1 MKHPLSIAD
10 IARALAA
17 SEGETRVLIEF
28 LYSSGARVSEACGL
42 TWADLDLDAGAVR
55 LQSKGGDMRLVP
67 LGRPAV
73 AALITWRRYG
83 AANGSRAPQKNTA
96 PRQIVTVEPTR
107 AVVEGD
113 LVFPGLTTQNI
124 RDRLKTLGRRIGVH
138 LTPHL
143 FRHAFATH
151 MLDRGADIRS
161 VQEMLGHRKVST
173 TTDVYWDHSE
183 VALHQVNRLVVTCLP
198 RARAYLMAHPESFV
212 DSYPYRASP

>member
-17 SEGETRVLIEF
+17 STGETRVIVEV
-28 LYSSGARVSEACGL
+28 LYAAGPRVSEVVKL
-42 TWADLDLDAGAVR
+42 RWADVNLAGREVR
-55 LQSKGGDMRLVP
+55 LQGKGGD
-67 LGRPAV
+67 
-73 AALITWRRYG
+73 
-83 AANGSRAPQKNTA
+83 
-96 PRQIVTVEPTR
+96 ER
-107 AVVEGD
+107 AVCLGLPCVKALTGLVTARGGLVAPNER
-113 LVFPGLTTQNI
+113 VFPGLTAQNV
-124 RDRLKTLGRRIGVH
+124 RDRLKTLGRRVGVH

-161 VQEMLGHRKVST
+161 VQEMMGHRKVST

-183 VALHQVNRLVVTCLP
+183 VALHQVNRLIVTCLP